1 MLLGAA
7 LVAGGVL
14 ASALAD
20 RVRGLRVSRDAAPRD
35 RASRAQAAPSPVIS
49 VVEAAEA
56 PVKPARVRAEPK
68 SAAPKGG
75 AGGLQEADRDR
86 GDVGVWRGRAR
97 EHRRMDGGG
106 ASPLRAW
113 RDVVSRKYIDS
124 CVACG
129 KIGHLARKIDVPGYT
144 DPRDGSHWN
153 YACPLAKDALPQ
165 KKRGVA

>member
-1 MLLGAA
+1 VTLTSVLYMLLGAA

-75 AGGLQEADRDR
+75 
-86 GDVGVWRGRAR
+86 
-97 EHRRMDGGG
+97 DGGE
-106 ASPLRAW
+106 
-113 RDVVSRKYIDS
+113 DVIAALVAAGYKKPIATEATW
-124 CVACG
+124 ACG
-129 KIGHLARKIDVPGYT
+129 AGERASIEGWTAAALRRCARG
-144 DPRDGSHWN
+144 GMS
-153 YACPLAKDALPQ
+153 
-165 KKRGVA
+165 